1 MEQALTVS
9 MVLSDPT
16 RYYIYQYLSELNEEV
31 SVLEIAKKF
40 NIHPN
45 VARLHLSKLEQ
56 AHMLQSQTKKTGKG
70 GRPSRLYSLANK
82 EIQLNFPYRDYKLLA
97 TMAMEVVQELGEQ
110 GEQILYKTGYKYGQ
124 EILETHLNS
133 TPSDMTIENKIEKLR
148 HISNI
153 IGIYPRFEY
162 VKHKNT
168 IFFSIHN
175 CPFKDLAQKKPELVC
190 KMHSQLIKGMLDSL
204 FKNIELQEGEN
215 MMEGCSSCSY
225 KAFLW

>member
-16 RYYIYQYLSELNEEV
+16 RYYIYQYLSEQNYEV
-31 SVLEIAKKF
+31 SVLEIAKRF
-40 NIHPN
+40 DIHPN
-45 VARLHLSKLEQ
+45 VARLHLTKLEQ

-70 GRPSRLYSLANK
+70 GRPSRLYSLANE

-97 TMAMEVVQELGEQ
+97 TMAMEVVQELGAQ

-124 EILETHLNS
+124 EILETHLK
-133 TPSDMTIENKIEKLR
+133 PSPTTMTIEDKIEKLR

-153 IGIYPRFEY
+153 IGIYPQIEY

-175 CPFKDLAQKKPELVC
+175 CPFKDLAQKSPELVC
-190 KMHSQLIKGMLDSL
+190 NMHSQLIKGMLDSL
-204 FKNIELQEGEN
+204 FENIELQEGEN